1 MVLELTLRLKLNKK
15 SSDDAT
21 IMTPRS
27 KRYKYAQIG
36 VAVVTV
42 SLFVVA
48 VSFAINSIAKNPGEY
63 IFANKEDL
71 FLKTIAW
78 SFFLMFFLML
88 LVNIALGLKI
98 R

>member
-1 MVLELTLRLKLNKK
+1 MVLELTLRLKLNKE

-21 IMTPRS
+21 IMSPRS
-27 KRYKYAQIG
+27 RRYKYAQIG

-42 SLFVVA
+42 TLFVLA
-48 VSFAINSIAKNPGEY
+48 ISFAIRSIVRNPGEY